1 VSERPGPPPAS
12 RPQGRR
18 GPARGFTILELLVAL
33 VAVTLISALSMW
45 AYFARPEV
53 TLDNAT
59 LLLARD
65 MRIAQNRAVLLRRP
79 VYLAFAKDGDGYRV
93 YDDSDDDAPPSRQGF
108 ERVERHYGRDAIF
121 QGVRI
126 LHFGLATLDRITFP
140 PDGREPPA
148 GRIMLSYGDET
159 RTLEIEVGT
168 GRILLADR
176 ASGRNAWDL

>member
-1 VSERPGPPPAS
+1 
-12 RPQGRR
+12 
-18 GPARGFTILELLVAL
+18 
-33 VAVTLISALSMW
+33 MW

-93 YDDSDDDAPPSRQGF
+93 YDDADDGRPSRQGF
-108 ERVERHYGRDAIF
+108 ERVERHYDRDAIF
-121 QGVRI
+121 RGVRI
-126 LHFGLATLDRITFP
+126 LHLGLATLDRITFP
-140 PDGREPPA
+140 ADGGEPPA

-159 RTLEIEVGT
+159 RTLEIQGGT
-168 GRILLADR
+168 GRILLMDR
-176 ASGRNAWDL
+176 ASGRNAWD